1 MGTRLGNLRPN
12 ARGTPPLRRRS
23 RLGDR
28 LFKGLSV
35 SMAAGLIA
43 LLALLLVVLSV
54 GGYRALSKFG
64 LHFLTGRNWNPVFGR
79 EDFGALPFI
88 FGTLVTSAI
97 AIVLA
102 VPVAVGLA
110 LLLNEMQLG
119 WLRNPLAV
127 FVDLLA
133 AIPSVVYGLWGLFI
147 MKPVFD
153 HTVEPFLTN
162 TIGQVPAI
170 GALFRGAKYCVETQ
184 VGNPRACVKFGYNSN
199 GGDLF
204 TAGVILAVMILPIV
218 TAVTREVVAVV
229 PRDLREGALALGATR
244 YETIRM
250 AVLPY
255 AKSGIVGATMLGLGR
270 ALGETIAV
278 SMVVGNG
285 LGIGPSLFRPGYTI
299 PAVIA
304 SEFREATSVGVHRS
318 ALLALALVLVVISLV
333 LAALSRMLVRRT
345 ARLVG
350 GPTPAGAAEIP
361 ALEVTG

>member
-1 MGTRLGNLRPN
+1 M
-12 ARGTPPLRRRS
+12 
-23 RLGDR
+23 GDR
-28 LFKGLSV
+28 LFKGV
-35 SMAAGLIA
+35 SLAMAIGLIA
-43 LLALLLVVLSV
+43 LLGLLLWELSS
-54 GGYRALSKFG
+54 GGARAFERFG
-64 LHFLTGRNWNPVFGR
+64 IHFITGRNWNPVFGR
-79 EDFGALPFI
+79 EQFGALPFI

-97 AIVLA
+97 AIVFA

-110 LLLNEMQLG
+110 LLLNEVRLG
-119 WLRNPLAV
+119 WFSNLLAV

-153 HTVEPFLTN
+153 HTVEPFLTS
-162 TIGQVPAI
+162 TIGKIPLV
-170 GALFRGAKYCVETQ
+170 GALFRG
-184 VGNPRACVKFGYNSN
+184 NPN

-229 PRDLREGALALGATR
+229 PGDLREGALALGATR
-244 YETIRM
+244 YEMIRM

-255 AKSGIVGATMLGLGR
+255 ARGGIVGATMLGLGR

-285 LGIGPSLFRPGYTI
+285 LGIGSSLFRPGFTI

-318 ALLALALVLVVISLV
+318 ALIALALILVAIALV
-333 LAALSRMLVRRT
+333 LAALSRLLVRRT
-345 ARLVG
+345 QRLVG
-350 GPTPAGAAEIP
+350 GRAGIEPVETRVAG
-361 ALEVTG
+361 TSG

>member
-1 MGTRLGNLRPN
+1 MV
-12 ARGTPPLRRRS
+12 ARVTADTGSPPTGTPRGWRRS
-23 RLGDR
+23 RLGDIV
-28 LFKGLSV
+28 FKGVSV
-35 SMAAGLIA
+35 LMAVGLIA
-43 LLALLLVVLSV
+43 LLCLLLYELGS
-54 GGYRALSKFG
+54 GGARAFGRFG
-64 LHFLTGRNWNPVFGR
+64 LRFITGKSWNPVFGR
-79 EDFGALPFI
+79 EEFGALPFI

-110 LLLNEMQLG
+110 LLLNEVKTG
-119 WLRNPLAV
+119 WIRDPLAV

-133 AIPSVVYGLWGLFI
+133 AIPSVVYGLWALFI

-153 HTVEPFLTN
+153 HRVEPFLTA
-162 TIGQVPAI
+162 TIGKVPLI
-170 GALFRGAKYCVETQ
+170 GVLFRGARFCVQTDPTT
-184 VGNPRACVKFGYNSN
+184 GACQRFGFNSN

-204 TAGVILAVMILPIV
+204 TAGVILAIMILPIV

-229 PRDLREGALALGATR
+229 PRELREGALALGATR
-244 YETIRM
+244 YETMRM

-255 AKSGIVGATMLGLGR
+255 ARSGIVGATMLGLGR

-285 LGIGPSLFRPGYTI
+285 LGIGASLFKAGYTI

-318 ALLALALVLVVISLV
+318 ALLALALLLVVIALI
-333 LAALSRMLVRRT
+333 LAALSRLLVGRT
-345 ARLVG
+345 AKLVG
-350 GPTPAGAAEIP
+350 GSAVPAAEAP
-361 ALEVTG
+361 VVQVTG